1 MRLFVSPKGL
11 ASLILTKLRSENSAN
26 KKTLKQA
33 WRRNKGLATLILTK
47 LRFENSANKKTL
59 KQAWRF
65 FLLHY
70 LFVSPEGFEPSTA
83 SLEGRCSIHTIDLYT
98 NTCPLNNF

>member
-1 MRLFVSPKGL
+1 MPHIPVKLSVSPERLAALILQCSALKIVQTKKHSSKLKSIKIFGNGIGL
-11 ASLILTKLRSENSAN
+11 AALILQSSA
-26 KKTLKQA
+26 LKIVQ
-33 WRRNKGLATLILTK
+33 T
-47 LRFENSANKKTL
+47 KKTL

-83 SLEGRCSIHTIDLYT
+83 SLEGRCSIQLTI
-98 NTCPLNNF
+98 

>member
-1 MRLFVSPKGL
+1 MKHAKVRTIALDYLGSP
-11 ASLILTKLRSENSAN
+11 E
-26 KKTLKQA
+26 
-33 WRRNKGLATLILTK
+33 GLATLILTK
-47 LRFENSANKKTL
+47 LRSENSANKKTL

-83 SLEGRCSIHTIDLYT
+83 SLEGRCSIQLS
-98 NTCPLNNF
+98 